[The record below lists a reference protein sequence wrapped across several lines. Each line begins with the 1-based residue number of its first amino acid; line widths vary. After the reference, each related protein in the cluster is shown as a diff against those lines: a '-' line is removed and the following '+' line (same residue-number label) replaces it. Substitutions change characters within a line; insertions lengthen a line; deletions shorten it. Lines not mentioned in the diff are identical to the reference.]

1 MEFDLIVEGFN
12 VIGMRL
18 IIKKKKVIGM
28 SFRGL

>member
-18 IIKKKKVIGM
+18 IIKKKK
-28 SFRGL
+28 SYRNEF